1 MVYFRQSD
9 VGEGKGENARAIA
22 LKPEM
27 RHMVVTSVDGFGTP
41 GEKID
46 DYRIFDKQQLIQYPG
61 LKLFYRW
68 DQPLMSPSAVLKLD
82 PPPLMVM
89 YQ

>member
-1 MVYFRQSD
+1 MLHYKKCGDGLTSRPKQ
-9 VGEGKGENARAIA
+9 EIRY
-22 LKPEM
+22 
-27 RHMVVTSVDGFGTP
+27 VVVSRVDGFGTP
-41 GEKID
+41 EAKIG

-61 LKLFYRW
+61 FKLFYRW
-68 DQPLMSPSAVLKLD
+68 DQPLMSPSGVLKLD

>member
-1 MVYFRQSD
+1 
-9 VGEGKGENARAIA
+9 
-22 LKPEM
+22 
-27 RHMVVTSVDGFGTP
+27 VTSVDSFGTR
-41 GEKID
+41 GEKLD

-61 LKLFYRW
+61 FKLFYRL
-68 DQPLMSPSAVLKLD
+68 DTPLMSPSDVLRME